1 MTNSGARGAPIG
13 EGRDPYYPWVRRGGG
28 GAAKGDLMATST
40 TVVDAFVNL
49 NGLRFH
55 YRDWPGPR
63 PDAPVLVLLHGFTGH
78 ARSWDS
84 FAEAMSR
91 DYRVLA
97 LDQRGHGETEWAPP
111 DRYGVDDQV
120 ADLAAFVA
128 ALGLERFT
136 LLGLSMGGR
145 NAIHYAGERPAALE
159 RLVIVDIGPEVA
171 AAGSAR
177 ITAGVQANDLF
188 DSVEDAIAQARRA
201 NPNADEHEQR
211 HRVTHN
217 LMPAADGKVT
227 YRYDRALRDPS
238 NPRPRPAPD
247 EGWRLLANIAVPTL
261 LLRGEISDVLS
272 PEVARRMVETIPDC
286 RFVVVPGSGHSIPLE
301 RPREF
306 LAAVRTFL

>member
-1 MTNSGARGAPIG
+1 MTTN
-13 EGRDPYYPWVRRGGG
+13 
-28 GAAKGDLMATST
+28 AAVADRSVT
-40 TVVDAFVNL
+40 L

-55 YRDWPGPR
+55 YREWPSARAGAQ
-63 PDAPVLVLLHGFTGH
+63 DLVLLHGFTGH

-111 DRYGVDDQV
+111 DQYGVFYQV
-120 ADLAAFVA
+120 SDLEAFVA
-128 ALGLERFT
+128 ELGLDGFA

-145 NAIHYAGERPAALE
+145 NAFHYAGARPAALE

-171 AAGSAR
+171 TAGSAR
-177 ITAGVQANDLF
+177 ITAGVQANDVF
-188 DSVEDAIAQARRA
+188 DSADDAIAQARRA

-217 LMPAADGKVT
+217 LMPTPDGRVT
-227 YRYDRALRDPS
+227 YRYDRALRDPN
-238 NPRPRPAPD
+238 NPRPRPAPE
-247 EGWRLLANIAVPTL
+247 EGWRLLANIGVPTL
-261 LLRGEISDVLS
+261 LVRGEVSDVLS
-272 PEVARRMVETIPDC
+272 PEMAQRMVETIPDC
-286 RFVVVPGSGHSIPLE
+286 RFVEVPGSGHSIPLE
-301 RPREF
+301 RPKEF